1 MNWKQRIEKRLEQD
15 FPGGNVS
22 ARWEGDDPIFS
33 IEDSRVNTVEEV
45 CQYADTL
52 WKEYGGEL
60 RIDPQDAYEVA

>member
-22 ARWEGDDPIFS
+22 VRWEGDDPIFS

-52 WKEYGGEL
+52 
-60 RIDPQDAYEVA
+60 